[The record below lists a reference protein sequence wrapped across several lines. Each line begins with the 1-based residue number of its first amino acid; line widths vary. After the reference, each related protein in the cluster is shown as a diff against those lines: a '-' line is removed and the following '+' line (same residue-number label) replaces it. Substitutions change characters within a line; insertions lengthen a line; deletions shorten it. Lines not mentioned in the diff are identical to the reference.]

1 MPPPYVSP
9 APPPLSVRA
18 RHGFTLIE
26 LLLVVVIIG
35 ALAALA
41 IPNYQRVTERA
52 RIVKAIGD
60 IDAIGQSLTE
70 YWLENSTYPPSLADV
85 GWDNL
90 RDPWGNP
97 YQYLDFSQ
105 AKGNLQP
112 RKDKFLH
119 PLNSTYDLYSMG
131 PDGESKTPL
140 TAKASR
146 DDIIRA
152 NDGDYIGVAELY

>member
-97 YQYLDFSQ
+97 YQYLPVAGASTGQ
-105 AKGNLQP
+105 L
-112 RKDKFLH
+112 RKDRFLV
-119 PLNSTYDLYSMG
+119 PVNSDFDLYSMG
-131 PDGESKTPL
+131 ADGS
-140 TAKASR
+140 TAAPFTAARAR
-146 DDIIRA
+146 DDIVRA
-152 NDGDYIGVAELY
+152 NDGGFVGLAGDY